1 MDTLLFLTVEL
12 SIRLVDD
19 ITDSNSGY
27 LEILDHAGDWRR
39 VCLDNWNP
47 ADSMVACRQ
56 LGYQQL
62 QSNTSTGEHFFFFC
76 AQLSKGRQ
84 CWIVCLLFG

>member
-1 MDTLLFLTVEL
+1 MFVSAIIQWTDIYILLLTVEL

-19 ITDSNSGY
+19 KTDSNNGY

-39 VCLDNWNP
+39 VCLDNWNQ
-47 ADSMVACRQ
+47 ADSVVACRQ

-62 QSNTSTGEHFFFFC
+62 QSNTSTGKHFMH
-76 AQLSKGRQ
+76 S
-84 CWIVCLLFG
+84 